1 MELNNPKTSYKFYWS
16 FLKTFY
22 NDRKIPIIPPILKEG
37 KLESDLKTKANYF
50 NKFFA
55 SQCCPLVNNSRLPDK
70 ITYKSAARLTSIN
83 FDNNDVLTIIRSL
96 NVNKAHGKDSILVR
110 MLKMCDKSLVQPL
123 TLIFKGCIDTG
134 VYPDT

>member
-1 MELNNPKTSYKFYWS
+1 MKLNNTKTNSKTYWS
-16 FLKTFY
+16 ILKTFY
-22 NDRKIPIIPPILKEG
+22 NVREVPIIPPIFKDG
-37 KLESDLKTKANYF
+37 KLDTDFKIKANYF

-55 SQCCPLVNNSRLPDK
+55 SHCCPLDK

-110 MLKMCDKSLVQPL
+110 MLEMCDKSLVQPL